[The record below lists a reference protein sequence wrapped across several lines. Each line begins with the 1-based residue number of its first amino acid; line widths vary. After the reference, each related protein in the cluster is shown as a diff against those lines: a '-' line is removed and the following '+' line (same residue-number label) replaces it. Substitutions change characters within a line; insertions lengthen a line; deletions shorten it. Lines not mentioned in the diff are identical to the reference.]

1 MSTYLFDINFLGFRK
16 YATPISTV
24 LLVLT
29 LILFSFRGF
38 NYGIDFTGGIV
49 VEAQFRNPEKKAGED
64 EMRDLRMVMF
74 DHGYAFATLQ
84 NIGDNAFMVRMQGK
98 TQDSKEDVAK
108 LKLALLSYDEDL
120 DFLKVDFVGPK
131 VSKTLFID
139 GMIALVFAMLAI
151 LAYVALRFDWK
162 FSLAAIAALIHDV
175 IVVLGFYLISGLD
188 FDLTSVAAVLTVIGY
203 SINDTVVIF
212 DRIRENMRKNRK
224 ASLAEIINQ
233 SLNEMFFRTLLTSVT
248 TLMACVSLGAL
259 GGLALM
265 GFSLAIGLGIIF
277 GTYSSICIATPI
289 YYYICCKL
297 PGQSGQSGQQQQ
309 QAQA

>member
-1 MSTYLFDINFLGFRK
+1 MSTNLFDINFLTFRK
-16 YATPISTV
+16 YAFTISAV

-29 LILFSFRGF
+29 LILFFFRGF

-49 VEAQFRNPEKKAGED
+49 VEAKFRNPEKKAGED
-64 EMRDLRMVMF
+64 EMRELRSAMF
-74 DHGYAFATLQ
+74 DHGFAFATLQ

-98 TQDSKEDVAK
+98 AQDSKEDVTK
-108 LKLALLSYDEDL
+108 LKMALLSYDEDL
-120 DFLKVDFVGPK
+120 DFLRVDFVGPK

-151 LAYVALRFDWK
+151 MVYVALRFNWK
-162 FSLAAIAALIHDV
+162 FSLAAIIALIHDV

-212 DRIRENMRKNRK
+212 DRIRETMRKSRK
-224 ASLAEIINQ
+224 VPLVEVINL
-233 SLNEMFFRTLLTSVT
+233 SINETFFRTMLTSAT

-265 GFSLAIGLGIIF
+265 GFSLAIGLGILI
-277 GTYSSICIATPI
+277 GTYSSLCIATPI
-289 YYYICCKL
+289 FYYVCCKF
-297 PGQSGQSGQQQQ
+297 SGQSDQQQQQ
-309 QAQA
+309 QAKA